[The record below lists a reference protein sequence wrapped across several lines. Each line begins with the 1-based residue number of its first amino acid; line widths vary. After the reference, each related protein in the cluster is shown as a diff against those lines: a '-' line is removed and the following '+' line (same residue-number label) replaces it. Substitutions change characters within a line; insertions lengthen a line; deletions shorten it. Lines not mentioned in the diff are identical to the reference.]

1 MRVSHKIAAGLAAFG
16 LLAGATSASAAG
28 ASVENAE
35 KIRKLDIMLMVSA
48 LRCRHSADGFQ
59 ADYYDFTK
67 AHLSSLNAASR
78 SLEADLARRYGAAGA
93 KRALDKLSTSM
104 ANSYGQGHPTMSCG
118 QLKAATRDL
127 ARNNG
132 AIALNAA
139 ADVMLADAPGRVALV
154 ARR

>member
-1 MRVSHKIAAGLAAFG
+1 MRVSNRVAATLAAFG
-16 LLAGATSASAAG
+16 MLAGAGSASAAG
-28 ASVENAE
+28 MDLGNAE
-35 KIRKLDIMLMVSA
+35 KLRKLDIMLMVSA
-48 LRCRHSADGFQ
+48 LRCRHSADNFQ
-59 ADYYDFTK
+59 SDYYDFSK

-78 SLEADLARRYGAAGA
+78 SLEADLSRRYGAAGA

-104 ANSYGQGHPTMSCG
+104 ANSYGQGHPTMSCA

-139 ADVMLADAPGRVALV
+139 ADTMLADAPGRVALV